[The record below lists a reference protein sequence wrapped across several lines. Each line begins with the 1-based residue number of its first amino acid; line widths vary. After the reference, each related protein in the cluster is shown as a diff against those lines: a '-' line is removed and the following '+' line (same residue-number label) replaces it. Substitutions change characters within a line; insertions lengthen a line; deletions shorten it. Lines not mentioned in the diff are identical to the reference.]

1 MMDEERFQQVKEKE
15 ITRLTTPMSYPKL
28 GGFTF
33 RVLLEIVKEILCQSL
48 RVLEIDMF

>member
-1 MMDEERFQQVKEKE
+1 MNNEERFQQVKEKE

-33 RVLLEIVKEILCQSL
+33 RVAPKDC
-48 RVLEIDMF
+48 